1 MVAHLILASYVAILA
16 YHVVYS
22 GTIGNR
28 RTISTADIG
37 AAAAKERSV
46 RVAVIR
52 ACCGEGPERAHFD
65 RCCATFER
73 LLRRPRTLEMIAHE
87 PA

>member
-1 MVAHLILASYVAILA
+1 MVAHLILASYVAILT

-46 RVAVIR
+46 RTA
-52 ACCGEGPERAHFD
+52 GLGSSSN
-65 RCCATFER
+65 ER
-73 LLRRPRTLEMIAHE
+73 LLSAHHVE
-87 PA
+87 CCEK

>member
-1 MVAHLILASYVAILA
+1 MVAHLILASYVAILV

-46 RVAVIR
+46 RT
-52 ACCGEGPERAHFD
+52 
-65 RCCATFER
+65 AT
-73 LLRRPRTLEMIAHE
+73 RRPGLDDAPAAYVSFLARHRSMKRRMIGSTG
-87 PA
+87 

>member
-1 MVAHLILASYVAILA
+1 MVAHLILASYVAILT

-46 RVAVIR
+46 PQSGLSELFGSGRF
-52 ACCGEGPERAHFD
+52 GPGSSA
-65 RCCATFER
+65 
-73 LLRRPRTLEMIAHE
+73 RRKRKSGL
-87 PA
+87 

>member
-37 AAAAKERSV
+37 ATRSESSL
-46 RVAVIR
+46 RPA
-52 ACCGEGPERAHFD
+52 D
-65 RCCATFER
+65 RTYSAIYMLQKHGCDPDDAPVSF
-73 LLRRPRTLEMIAHE
+73 
-87 PA
+87 

>member
-1 MVAHLILASYVAILA
+1 MVAHLILASYVAILT

-46 RVAVIR
+46 RILSVQLER
-52 ACCGEGPERAHFD
+52 SEGPVYNFP
-65 RCCATFER
+65 ATPW
-73 LLRRPRTLEMIAHE
+73 L
-87 PA
+87 